1 MSRGL
6 GDIYA
11 VVIFASG
18 TVKGY
23 REKRK
28 NFDFIYG
35 NPERVTKSGMEDKH
49 SKLREFF
56 GWQQKKFVLEFKKK
70 EIDKKEAFLQ
80 AIKQLEYEMPKIRAL
95 FHWVFYG
102 DFPRISS

>member
-23 REKRK
+23 KEKRK
-28 NFDFIYG
+28 NFDFIYE
-35 NPERVTKSGMEDKH
+35 NLERVTKSGMEDKH

-56 GWQQKKFVLEFKKK
+56 GWRRKRFVLEFKNK
-70 EIDKKEAFLQ
+70 EIDKKEAFLE
-80 AIKQLEYEMPKIRAL
+80 AIKQLEDKLPNTRTL

-102 DFPRISS
+102 DFPRISF